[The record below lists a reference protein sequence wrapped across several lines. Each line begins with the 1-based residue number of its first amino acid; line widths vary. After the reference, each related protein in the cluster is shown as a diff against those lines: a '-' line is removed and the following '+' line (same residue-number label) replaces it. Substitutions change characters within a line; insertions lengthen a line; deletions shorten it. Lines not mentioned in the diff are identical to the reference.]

1 MPTKLTH
8 LNELRDVSKKLEQ
21 LQELKMAQIEEG
33 MRMKQKNNAVIAD
46 MKSELE
52 GVKEQLKLRAE

>member
-1 MPTKLTH
+1 LPTKLTH